1 MNNETANTK
10 WSKTQLSKMVQS
22 GRFLGRLLGPLM
34 RVGLPFLKNVL
45 TALAKGVLIP
55 LEQWQQM
62 QLFKKN
68 YTNNLKRR
76 NEKYHENS

>member
-1 MNNETANTK
+1 
-10 WSKTQLSKMVQS
+10 MVQS

-34 RVGLPFLKNVL
+34 RVGLPFFKNVL

-55 LEQWQQM
+55 LEQWQHM